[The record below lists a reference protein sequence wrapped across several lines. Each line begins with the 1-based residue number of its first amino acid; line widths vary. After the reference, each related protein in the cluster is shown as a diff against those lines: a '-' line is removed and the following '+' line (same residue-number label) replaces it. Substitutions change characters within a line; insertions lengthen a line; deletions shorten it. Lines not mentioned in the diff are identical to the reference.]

1 MATAPMIT
9 IKDVARLA
17 DVGVG
22 TVSRVLSG
30 NGSVSDETALRVR
43 AAVARLGYRPSSIAR
58 ALALRR
64 SGAIGVYIPVFDGSY
79 YSGLMASIYTQLRAN
94 GRHMIAANGCG
105 DGEPRQRELD
115 GIEFL
120 LRCDC
125 DGLLVAS
132 HSLRSADFQALIKRF
147 PNTVIIN
154 RSLPRQADH
163 CFTADHVQGGRLAAL
178 ALVEAGH
185 RSIATVSGPND
196 SPDNLDRMAGF
207 NAELA
212 RHRIHVAPAH
222 AIEATFRHDGGDAAA
237 RRLIGDGHGAG
248 QRPLAFTAV
257 FCAND
262 VMAMA
267 VVSRLTQAGFSVP
280 ADVSV
285 IGYDDADFAPYMAPP
300 LTTVHIP
307 TASIAGNATRHVL
320 NLCYGMDLPV
330 ERESTLSIAWR
341 QSVGTGPHPRSS

>member
-79 YSGLMASIYTQLRAN
+79 YSGLMASIDTQLRAN

-105 DGEPRQRELD
+105 DGEPRQQELD

-132 HSLRSADFQALIKRF
+132 LLLLFMFLLMTYARDGAELVGRALRVGFENEELAQRARALGAD
-147 PNTVIIN
+147 VILVSQIITQRDCHKEN
-154 RSLPRQADH
+154 A
-163 CFTADHVQGGRLAAL
+163 AAL
-178 ALVEAGH
+178 VALLKEQGWRDKVILLLG
-185 RSIATVSGPND
+185 GPRI
-196 SPDNLDRMAGF
+196 DNKLARELGFDAGF
-207 NAELA
+207 GPGTLPSLVAAFIVAE
-212 RHRIHVAPAH
+212 
-222 AIEATFRHDGGDAAA
+222 
-237 RRLIGDGHGAG
+237 
-248 QRPLAFTAV
+248 
-257 FCAND
+257 
-262 VMAMA
+262 
-267 VVSRLTQAGFSVP
+267 VSRKA
-280 ADVSV
+280 
-285 IGYDDADFAPYMAPP
+285 
-300 LTTVHIP
+300 
-307 TASIAGNATRHVL
+307 
-320 NLCYGMDLPV
+320 
-330 ERESTLSIAWR
+330 
-341 QSVGTGPHPRSS
+341 

>member
-1 MATAPMIT
+1 MIT

-17 DVGVG
+17 EVGVG

-64 SGAIGVYIPVFDGSY
+64 SGAIGVYVPEFDGYY
-79 YSGLMASIYTQLRAN
+79 YSGLVASIDTQLRAN

-105 DGEPRQRELD
+105 DGEPRQQALD

-120 LRCDC
+120 LSCDC

-132 HSLRSADFQALIKRF
+132 HSLRNADFQALVKRF

-154 RSLPRQADH
+154 RGLPRQAAH

-178 ALVEAGH
+178 ALLEAGH
-185 RSIATVSGPND
+185 RDIATVSGPHD
-196 SPDNLDRMAGF
+196 APDNLDRMAGF
-207 NAELA
+207 HAELA
-212 RHRIHVAPAH
+212 RHGIHVAPAH
-222 AIEATFRHDGGDAAA
+222 AIGATFTHAGGDAAA
-237 RRLIGDGHGAG
+237 QRLIEAAAG
-248 QRPLAFTAV
+248 QRPLGFTAV

-262 VMAMA
+262 VMAVA
-267 VVSRLTQAGFSVP
+267 VISRLTQAGLRVP

-285 IGYDDADFAPYMAPP
+285 IGYDDADFAPYVAPP
-300 LTTVHIP
+300 LTTVRIP
-307 TASIAGNATRHVL
+307 SASIAANATRHAL
-320 NLCYGMDLPV
+320 NLCYGLDLPV
-330 ERESTLSIAWR
+330 ARESSLSIAWR
-341 QSVGTGPHPRSS
+341 QSVGPGPHPRSA

>member
-1 MATAPMIT
+1 MIT

-30 NGSVSDETALRVR
+30 NGSVSNDTALRVR
-43 AAVARLGYRPSSIAR
+43 AAVAQLGYRPSSIAR

-64 SGAIGVYIPVFDGSY
+64 SGAIGVYIPMFDGSY
-79 YSGLMASIYTQLRAN
+79 YSGLMASIDAQLRAN

-105 DGEPRQRELD
+105 DAEPRQQELD

-125 DGLLVAS
+125 DGLLVSS
-132 HSLRSADFQALIKRF
+132 HSLRSTDFQALIKRF

-154 RSLPRQADH
+154 RSLPRQAAH

-178 ALVEAGH
+178 ALVQAGH
-185 RSIATVSGPND
+185 RDIATVSGPND

-212 RHRIHVAPAH
+212 RHGIHVAPAH
-222 AIEATFRHDGGDAAA
+222 AIEATFSHDSGDAAA
-237 RRLIGDGHGAG
+237 QRLIGAATG

-267 VVSRLTQAGFSVP
+267 AISRLTQAGFSVP

-307 TASIAGNATRHVL
+307 SASIASNATRHVL

-330 ERESTLSIAWR
+330 ERESSLSISWR
-341 QSVGTGPHPRSS
+341 QSVGKGPHRVLLEPAAPTL